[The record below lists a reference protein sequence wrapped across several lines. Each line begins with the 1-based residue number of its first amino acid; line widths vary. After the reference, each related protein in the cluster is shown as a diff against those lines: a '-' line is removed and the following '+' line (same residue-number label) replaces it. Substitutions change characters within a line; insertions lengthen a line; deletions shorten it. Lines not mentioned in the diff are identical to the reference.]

1 MKKTIREDQE
11 RMILESTL
19 LNDNTLLEYTADHGR
34 MVVGV
39 RFVDSPLTG
48 IKEHILLNMNIV
60 EYMKNKEELIEINED
75 SSAIATFTPTEEG
88 FVLKDVYDT
97 IEHQFGYQEFVELEY
112 KKRFPNKPLK
122 GQYIKTK
129 K

>member
-1 MKKTIREDQE
+1 
-11 RMILESTL
+11 
-19 LNDNTLLEYTADHGR
+19 
-34 MVVGV
+34 
-39 RFVDSPLTG
+39 
-48 IKEHILLNMNIV
+48 MNIV